1 MTKEQALIL
10 WDQLFLGAEV
20 AYDYASH
27 EIHRDDYQNDEN
39 GFGWDVDTK
48 LPLSAGGTLAASNMT
63 ISSMLTKSIRGGRA
77 SFRIGNFSY
86 QVRKGKRYNV
96 FEIFDVTEP
105 HSPVSMEPDKGNQD
119 PHYNEARKR
128 KSLEA
133 KKTYSSASD
142 FLSQFLKNRR
152 KEEKTEEKPLFQARE
167 EKEENKPIE
176 KRQESSEEKIPV
188 EETEG
193 KIQEENKDAKW
204 NFTNEKFEYERPQE
218 TFDKSKI
225 VEHSE
230 PIVAVT
236 FQDNEA
242 KFIKTEPFEENQW
255 KDIDGRTD
263 AIESVQDVKFL
274 EKAKETSMNLV
285 EEKTPDIDGIEETVK
300 TAFQSESEMINARKD
315 ETEPKITSE
324 EEPDDPKNLVEEKEE
339 ISPIASSVEDK
350 NETEEEEDKIVE
362 TVKEEEKEAEPEKT
376 ASEEKPE
383 QAAYNESSATEI
395 DEDFDVDDDDTIVI
409 PENSEAPD
417 TNADIGGLLHKI
429 ESLKTLVHDLERKQ
443 KDADWKMN
451 QLNVSFQTEKEENEK
466 NKKEKEILS
475 QNLDKANDE
484 LEKAKEIS
492 SSLENKVQ
500 TLEEESKSSKEEY
513 ERLSSELKQANEKL
527 INSNQENKNKETQI
541 ISLNESRQSQQNQYV
556 EITKKLSDV
565 SLTLLESQK
574 KEKELETEIQVKED
588 EIKTLNEEK
597 ENLTK
602 NKEALETKVSDMD
615 SDILKLNQASDELS
629 NQIEKQKRYLLLSQ
643 CHIQEKYFDICLD
656 YMRENQIY
664 FSEENVYM
672 ALSFNPQWEKKENG
686 NVIYAPQ
693 EEKKEEET
701 LDDNRMV
708 VTTVDEIDVSYLTR
722 EIEREKLALKLFKEV
737 FGADVYETS
746 DFAGRLI
753 RYSEYKNGKSVYG
766 WDFVR
771 LDDNGQDSK
780 DNIVIASLRSLTDF
794 NRDEEFMTNGHR
806 FKVLDKGDRKV
817 LDSTEYI
824 TNPYNF
830 TQAMSVV
837 ENECSKSVPLVY
849 IFIKYTGIK
858 SEIVSQ
864 DNQKKFNDLIER
876 TVKRCCP
883 NSYLQLQTI
892 RDHTF
897 ITFDASIDGAYKEVY
912 RYCILLN
919 SYRTAFKRAK
929 LINAIII
936 LDELKAPIAYH
947 HFTFEQLINELND
960 VDLRAIKY
968 TVNNVSIVDSLIKR
982 TVHVGPQI
990 IKNIPVDPKTLVE
1003 SKIGEGNFAIA
1014 YNFNEHF
1021 YEIPYIYEIMKK

>member
-10 WDQLFLGAEV
+10 WDQLFQGADV

-63 ISSMLTKSIRGGRA
+63 ISSTLTKSIRNGRA
-77 SFRIGNFSY
+77 SFRIGNFHY
-86 QVRKGKRYNV
+86 QVRKGRRYNV

-105 HSPVSMEPDKGNQD
+105 LSPVSMEPNKGNQD

-133 KKTYSSASD
+133 KKTYSSPSD
-142 FLSQFLKNRR
+142 FLSQFIKSRR
-152 KEEKTEEKPLFQARE
+152 KEEKVEEKPLFQAIDETEEKPENEAKKVEEKIEEKNEENTVENKQEEIKPE
-167 EKEENKPIE
+167 EKEETE
-176 KRQESSEEKIPV
+176 IPD
-188 EETEG
+188 G
-193 KIQEENKDAKW
+193 NKDAEW

-218 TFDKSKI
+218 TFDKSTI

-242 KFIKTEPFEENQW
+242 KFIKTKPFEDNQW

-263 AIESVQDVKFL
+263 AIESLQDVSFL
-274 EKAKETSMNLV
+274 EKAQEASSDLVEEHAPEVSGIQDTVQTSFLSKKESQLAV
-285 EEKTPDIDGIEETVK
+285 EEKTEETK
-300 TAFQSESEMINARKD
+300 PAEMTQSETKA
-315 ETEPKITSE
+315 E
-324 EEPDDPKNLVEEKEE
+324 EEPQEESEKEE
-339 ISPIASSVEDK
+339 ASVGEAK
-350 NETEEEEDKIVE
+350 PEE
-362 TVKEEEKEAEPEKT
+362 A
-376 ASEEKPE
+376 EEKPE
-383 QAAYNESSATEI
+383 EDVLATKTEAAAS
-395 DEDFDVDDDDTIVI
+395 DEDFDVDDDETIVI
-409 PENSEAPD
+409 PENSETPD
-417 TNADIGGLLHKI
+417 SNADIGGLLHKI
-429 ESLKTLVHDLERKQ
+429 EALKTLVRESERKQ
-443 KDADWKMN
+443 KDYEQKMN
-451 QLNVSFQTEKEENEK
+451 QLDASFQKEKEENET
-466 NKKEKEILS
+466 NR
-475 QNLDKANDE
+475 KANDALNQNLSRSEEE
-484 LEKAKEIS
+484 LSRMKEES
-492 SSLENKVQ
+492 SSLQNRIQK
-500 TLEEESKSSKEEY
+500 LEEEKKASEEEC

-527 INSNQENKNKETQI
+527 ISSDQENKNKETQI
-541 ISLNESRQSQQNQYV
+541 ISLNETKQSQENQYT

-565 SLTLLESQK
+565 SLSLLDSQK
-574 KEKELETEIQVKED
+574 KERELETELKVKVD
-588 EIKTLNEEK
+588 EIRNLAEEK
-597 ENLTK
+597 EDLTK
-602 NKEALETKVSDMD
+602 KKEELESKVADMD
-615 SDILKLNQASDELS
+615 SDIQKLHQDSDELS
-629 NQIEKQKRYLLLSQ
+629 NQIEKQKRYLVLSD
-643 CHIQEKYFDICLD
+643 CRIQDKYFDTCLD

-664 FSEENVYM
+664 FSKENILM
-672 ALSFNPQWEKKENG
+672 ALGFNPQWEKKETDQ
-686 NVIYAPQ
+686 VVYAPQ
-693 EEKKEEET
+693 EQKKEEDT
-701 LDDNRMV
+701 LEDDRMV

-722 EIEREKLALKLFKEV
+722 EIEREKLALNLFKEV
-737 FGADVYETS
+737 FGNDVYETS

-753 RYSEYKNGKSVYG
+753 RYSEYKNAQSAYG
-766 WDFVR
+766 WDFAR
-771 LDDNGQDSK
+771 LDDNEKESK
-780 DNIVIASLRSLTDF
+780 DNVVIASLRSLTDF

-806 FKVLDKGDRKV
+806 FKVVDKEGKKV
-817 LDSTEYI
+817 LDSTEFI
-824 TNPYNF
+824 TNPYHF
-830 TQAMSVV
+830 SQAMSVV
-837 ENECSKSVPLVY
+837 ENECSKPVPLVY

-897 ITFDASIDGAYKEVY
+897 ITFDASVDGAYKEVY

-990 IKNIPVDPKTLVE
+990 IKNLPVDTKKLVE
-1003 SKIGEGNFAIA
+1003 SKIGDGNFAVA
-1014 YNFNEHF
+1014 YNFKDHF
-1021 YEIPYIYEIMKK
+1021 YEIPYIYDVSKE